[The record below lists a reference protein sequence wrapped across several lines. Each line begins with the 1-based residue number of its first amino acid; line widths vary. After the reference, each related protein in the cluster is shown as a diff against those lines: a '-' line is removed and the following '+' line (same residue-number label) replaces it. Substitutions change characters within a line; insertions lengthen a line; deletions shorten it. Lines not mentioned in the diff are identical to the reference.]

1 MSVRTLRRTQWLP
14 HPRPE
19 VFAFFQDPANLAKLT
34 PPWLGFHVL
43 TPGPLEM
50 RAGAV
55 FDYRVS
61 PLGFPQYWRTLI
73 ESYDAPDGF
82 VDTQLKGPY
91 KLWHHTHRFEDKD
104 GGTLITDEVRYE
116 LPLQPFGELAAG
128 EIERRLDAIFAY
140 RESAVAALF
149 KPKGG
154 SMKIVIAGGNGWI
167 GRDLSRALINA
178 GHDVVVLSR
187 SGEASRIPGV
197 RTRSWLVADAG
208 GWESELDGAD
218 AVVNLCGEGVA
229 DGPWTA
235 ARRGR
240 LLHSRLTPTRAL
252 VSALGRAEKKPPVL
266 INASAVGWYAQDG
279 ERVQDEA
286 DGAGPGFLSDLC
298 VRWEKEAR
306 EAEKLGTR
314 VVLLRIGVVLGRDGG
329 ALSRM
334 LLPFK
339 LALGGRLG
347 DGRQHFPWVHLDDV
361 TGLIISAIT
370 NERLRGPVNAVGP
383 ELATNAEFTAAL
395 GKVLSRPTPFP
406 VPAVVLR
413 LALGEMSSLLLGSL
427 KIAPTA
433 AMDAGYRFKHP
444 RVEDALAAAVRSRSI
459 ER

>member
-14 HPRPE
+14 RPRAE
-19 VFAFFQDPANLAKLT
+19 VFAFFQNPANLAKLT

-43 TPGPLEM
+43 TPQPLEM
-50 RAGAV
+50 RAGAI

-73 ESYDAPDGF
+73 ESYDAPNSF

-116 LPLQPFGELAAG
+116 LPFQPFGELAAG
-128 EIERRLDAIFAY
+128 EIERRLDVIFAY
-140 RESAVAALF
+140 RESAVAAMF
-149 KPKGG
+149 KPKEG

-187 SGEASRIPGV
+187 TGAASRVPGV

-208 GWESELDGAD
+208 GWENELEGAD

-229 DGPWTA
+229 DGPWTV

-252 VSALGRAEKKPPVL
+252 VEALGRVEKKPPVL
-266 INASAVGWYAQDG
+266 INASAVGWYAQAG
-279 ERVQDEA
+279 ERLQAETDA
-286 DGAGPGFLSDLC
+286 AGPGFLSDLC
-298 VRWEKEAR
+298 VRWENEAR
-306 EAEKLGTR
+306 PAEKLGLR
-314 VVLLRIGVVLGRDGG
+314 VVVLRIGVVLGRDGG
-329 ALSRM
+329 ALARM

-361 TGLIISAIT
+361 TGLILESIA

-395 GKVLSRPTPFP
+395 GKALRRPTPFP
-406 VPAVVLR
+406 VPAAALK
-413 LALGEMSSLLLGSL
+413 LMLGEMSSLLLGSL
-427 KIAPTA
+427 KIVPA
-433 AMDAGYRFKHP
+433 AAVGAGYRFKHP
-444 RVEDALAAAVRSRSI
+444 RLEDALAATVR
-459 ER
+459 

>member
-1 MSVRTLRRTQWLP
+1 MRTLRRTQRL
-14 HPRPE
+14 PRPRAE

-50 RAGAV
+50 RAGAI

-73 ESYDAPDGF
+73 ESYDAPNGF

-116 LPLQPFGELAAG
+116 LPFQPLGELAAG

-187 SGEASRIPGV
+187 TGAASRIPGV
-197 RTRSWLVADAG
+197 RTRSWLVEGAG

-252 VSALGRAEKKPPVL
+252 VEALGRVEKKPPVL
-266 INASAVGWYAQDG
+266 VNASAVGWYAQAG
-279 ERVQDEA
+279 ESLQAEA
-286 DGAGPGFLSDLC
+286 DAAGPGFLADLC

-306 EAEKLGTR
+306 EAEKLGLR

-329 ALSRM
+329 ALARM
-334 LLPFK
+334 LIPFK

-361 TGLIISAIT
+361 TGLILDAIA

-383 ELATNAEFTAAL
+383 ELATNAEFTSAL
-395 GKVLSRPTPFP
+395 GKILRRPTPFP
-406 VPAVVLR
+406 VPAFALK
-413 LALGEMSSLLLGSL
+413 LLLGEMSSLLLGSQ
-427 KIAPTA
+427 KIAPA
-433 AMDAGYRFKHP
+433 AAVGAGYRFKHP
-444 RVEDALAAAVRSRSI
+444 RLEDALASAVR
-459 ER
+459 

>member
-1 MSVRTLRRTQWLP
+1 MSIHTLGRSQWLP
-14 HPRPE
+14 RPRAE
-19 VFAFFQDPANLAKLT
+19 VFAFFQNPANLTKLT
-34 PPWLGFHVL
+34 PPWLGFHIL
-43 TPGPLEM
+43 TPQPLEM

-73 ESYDAPDGF
+73 ESYDAPNGF

-91 KLWHHTHRFEDKD
+91 KLWHHTHHFADKE
-104 GGTLITDEVRYE
+104 GGTVITDEVRYE
-116 LPLQPFGELAAG
+116 LPFQPFGELAAG
-128 EIERRLDAIFAY
+128 EIQRRLEAIFSY

-149 KPKGG
+149 RPKE
-154 SMKIVIAGGNGWI
+154 STMKIVIAGGNGWI

-187 SGEASRIPGV
+187 SGEASPIPGA
-197 RTRSWLVADAG
+197 RSRAWLVADSG
-208 GWESELDGAD
+208 GWENELEGAD

-229 DGPWTA
+229 DGPWTDS
-235 ARRGR
+235 RRSR
-240 LLHSRLTPTRAL
+240 LLHSRLTPTLAL
-252 VSALGRAEKKPPVL
+252 VAALGRVEKKPPVL
-266 INASAVGWYAQDG
+266 INASAVGWYAQTG
-279 ERVQDEA
+279 ERLQAETDP
-286 DGAGPGFLSDLC
+286 AGTGFLSDLC
-298 VRWEKEAR
+298 ARWEKEAR
-306 EAEKLGTR
+306 EAEKLGLR

-361 TGLIISAIT
+361 TGLIVSALT

-383 ELATNAEFTAAL
+383 ELATNADFTAAL
-395 GKVLSRPTPFP
+395 GKVLHRPTPFP
-406 VPAVVLR
+406 VPAVVLK

-427 KIAPTA
+427 KIAPAA
-433 AMDAGYRFKHP
+433 AMSAGYRFKHP
-444 RVEDALAAAVRSRSI
+444 RLEGALAAAVGMSQ
-459 ER
+459 

>member
-1 MSVRTLRRTQWLP
+1 MSIRTLRRTQWLP
-14 HPRPE
+14 RPRAE

-43 TPGPLEM
+43 TPRPLEM
-50 RAGAV
+50 RAGAL

-73 ESYDAPDGF
+73 ESYDPPHAF

-91 KLWHHTHRFEDKD
+91 KLWRHTHRFEEKD

-116 LPLQPFGELAAG
+116 LPFQPFGDLAAG

-149 KPKGG
+149 RPKEG
-154 SMKIVIAGGNGWI
+154 SMKIVIAGGNGWV
-167 GRDLSRALINA
+167 GRDLSRALING
-178 GHDVVVLSR
+178 GHEVVVLSR
-187 SGEASRIPGV
+187 SGAPSRVPGV
-197 RTRSWLVADAG
+197 RTRSWLVDGAG
-208 GWESELDGAD
+208 GWENELDGAD

-235 ARRGR
+235 ARRER
-240 LLHSRLTPTRAL
+240 LLRSRLTPTRAL
-252 VSALGRAEKKPPVL
+252 VEALGRVEKKPPVL
-266 INASAVGWYAQDG
+266 INASAVGWYAQG
-279 ERVQDEA
+279 NAGVQAETDA
-286 DGAGPGFLSDLC
+286 PGPGFLADLC

-306 EAEKLGTR
+306 QAEKLGLR
-314 VVLLRIGVVLGRDGG
+314 VVLLRIGVVLGPGGG
-329 ALSRM
+329 ALARM

-347 DGRQHFPWVHLDDV
+347 DGRQHFPWVHIDDV
-361 TGLIISAIT
+361 TGLIVDAVA

-395 GKVLSRPTPFP
+395 GKALRRPTPFP
-406 VPAVVLR
+406 VPAF
-413 LALGEMSSLLLGSL
+413 ALKLLLGDMSSLLLGSQ
-427 KIAPTA
+427 KIAPA
-433 AMDAGYRFKHP
+433 AAVGAGYRFKHP
-444 RVEDALAAAVRSRSI
+444 RLEDALAAAVR
-459 ER
+459 

>member
-1 MSVRTLRRTQWLP
+1 MSIRTRRSTQWLP
-14 HPRPE
+14 RPRAE
-19 VFAFFQDPANLAKLT
+19 VFAFFQNPANLAKLT

-43 TPGPLEM
+43 TPQPLEM
-50 RAGAV
+50 RAGAI

-73 ESYDAPDGF
+73 ESYDAPNSF

-116 LPLQPFGELAAG
+116 LPFQPFGELAAG

-167 GRDLSRALINA
+167 GRDLSRTLINA

-187 SGEASRIPGV
+187 NGAPSSVPGV
-197 RTRSWLVADAG
+197 RTRAWLVADAG

-252 VSALGRAEKKPPVL
+252 VEALGRIEKKPPVL
-266 INASAVGWYAQDG
+266 VNASAVGWYAQAG
-279 ERVQDEA
+279 ERLQAETDA
-286 DGAGPGFLSDLC
+286 AGPGFLSDLC
-298 VRWEKEAR
+298 ARWEKEAR
-306 EAEKLGTR
+306 EAEKLGLR

-334 LLPFK
+334 LIPFK

-361 TGLIISAIT
+361 TGLILSSIT
-370 NERLRGPVNAVGP
+370 NERLHGPVNAVGP

-395 GKVLSRPTPFP
+395 GKVLRRPTPFP
-406 VPAVVLR
+406 VPAAVLK
-413 LALGEMSSLLLGSL
+413 LMLGEMSSLLLGSL
-427 KIAPTA
+427 KIVPA
-433 AMDAGYRFKHP
+433 AAVGAGYTFKHP
-444 RVEDALAAAVRSRSI
+444 RLEGALAEVVR
-459 ER
+459 